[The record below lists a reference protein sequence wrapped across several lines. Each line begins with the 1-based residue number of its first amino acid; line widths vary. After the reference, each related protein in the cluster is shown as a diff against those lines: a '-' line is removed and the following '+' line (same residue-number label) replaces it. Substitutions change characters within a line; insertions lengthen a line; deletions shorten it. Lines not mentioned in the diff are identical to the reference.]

1 MEYKDYYKILG
12 VSRTA
17 SEDEIKKA
25 YRKLARKYHPDVSKE
40 ANAEERF
47 KSVAEAYE
55 VLKDTEKRR
64 AYDQLGANWKAGQ
77 EFRPPPGWDGF
88 QTRTTG
94 NFGDMPGGG
103 FSDFF
108 ETLFGAS
115 GFSGTRRGFQQRGE
129 DQYSHLDVTLE
140 EAYHGGSRTLQLQL
154 PGKMGQARNKSLS
167 VKIPPGIEHGQKIR
181 LTGQG
186 SPGLGGGPKGDLYLE
201 ISLLPHSLYRVE
213 GRNILLDLPL
223 APWEAALGSR
233 IEVPTLGGKV
243 TLNIPANAQSGQK
256 LRLRGRG
263 LPGRSAGDQYVCLKI
278 INPPADSTVS
288 QELFQRMARELDF
301 NPRSNW
307 TS

>member
-40 ANAEERF
+40 ANAEEQF

-55 VLKDTEKRR
+55 VLKDTENRR

-77 EFRPPPGWDGF
+77 EFRPPPGWGGDHPHAA
-88 QTRTTG
+88 G
-94 NFGDMPGGG
+94 NFGHTPEG

-115 GFSGTRRGFQQRGE
+115 GFTGTTRRGFQQRGE
-129 DQYSHLDVTLE
+129 DQYSHLEITLE
-140 EAYHGGSRTLQLQL
+140 EAYHGGTRALQLQL
-154 PGKMGQARNKSLS
+154 PGGMRQVRSKSLN

-186 SPGLGGGPKGDLYLE
+186 SPGSGGGPSGDLYLE
-201 ISLLPHSLYRVE
+201 ISLSPHTLYRVE
-213 GRNILLDLPL
+213 GRNIILDLPL
-223 APWEAALGSR
+223 APWEAALGSH

-243 TLNIPANAQSGQK
+243 TLNIPANAQSDQK

-278 INPPADSTVS
+278 VNPPTDSDTA
-288 QELFQRMARELDF
+288 QELFQRMADELDF
-301 NPRSNW
+301 NPRASW
-307 TS
+307 TI